1 LDALRDGEDT
11 LVVWRLD
18 RLGRSLRH
26 LIELIGELERRR
38 LGFRSLTEG
47 IDTTTSS
54 GRLVFH
60 IFGAIAENERQLIR
74 ERTQA
79 GLKAARARG
88 RLGGRRPVMTEQ
100 KLAVARELL
109 AGGKHTMQQI
119 AQTVGVGRATLYRH
133 LDRRRRV
140 GASAPSAVASAP
152 AAPLALAPVDHA
164 TAAPTPAPRARTRP
178 KKSGARARARRRQRL
193 VGDRRLWLR
202 ELCPTCRAAPGAR
215 CSDHGFRKTRRPT
228 TELHFARGWRQRS
241 CPTCHAQAG
250 EDCFTPRGRSASS
263 PHAARFQRA
272 VGELTRAEAW
282 EELELCGA
290 NVATLP
296 FTGSRRPGVSFSP
309 IRLERLTND
318 ELTEIETWSEQRS
331 GDPLIEALKTPVV
344 ARFAS
349 FLGQPA
355 IRATLTWSLPEH
367 RITIT
372 GTRGDEPFEEI
383 IR

>member
-1 LDALRDGEDT
+1 MGVLIGDARVSTSEQDLALQLDALKAAGCQRWFSDTASGSLRERPELAKALDALRDGEDT

-60 IFGAIAENERQLIR
+60 IFGAIAEFERQLIR

-109 AGGKHTMQQI
+109 AGGEHTMQQI

-133 LDRRRRV
+133 LDRRRRA
-140 GASAPSAVASAP
+140 GASAPSAVAWAP

-241 CPTCHAQAG
+241 CPTCHAQPG
-250 EDCFTPRGRSASS
+250 EDCFTPRGRSRSR

-272 VGELTRAEAW
+272 VGAGGQEVLRPRARGRARAARPAGG
-282 EELELCGA
+282 CRA
-290 NVATLP
+290 SVPPVRPTASAASRA
-296 FTGSRRPGVSFSP
+296 GSP
-309 IRLERLTND
+309 D
-318 ELTEIETWSEQRS
+318 
-331 GDPLIEALKTPVV
+331 A
-344 ARFAS
+344 
-349 FLGQPA
+349 
-355 IRATLTWSLPEH
+355 
-367 RITIT
+367 
-372 GTRGDEPFEEI
+372 
-383 IR
+383 